1 MSDKAVLRLEEK
13 RARIPDRELA
23 YYETIITAALDII
36 YALKPVVHR
45 VSVDDL
51 DLVLQAM
58 MSAKFIRDRFQSR
71 GRDSSFG
78 NTDRMSGGG

>member
-1 MSDKAVLRLEEK
+1 MKTMSDKAVIRLEEK
-13 RARIPDRELA
+13 RARIPDKELA
-23 YYETIITAALDII
+23 YYETVIALALDII

-58 MSAKFIRDRFQSR
+58 MSAKFIKDRTAQEMEAR
-71 GRDSSFG
+71 KREVK
-78 NTDRMSGGG
+78 GG